1 LAEKLVTEGREVLGI
16 DLASEMLLGRS
27 SQVPKVP
34 NEAIIWIM
42 TLVGVFSVILW
53 ILHFGGRDLALTV
66 IPIGTAVAIC
76 VLFSFVAG
84 YLTQPLS
91 NFSPTT
97 ALITIVFVM
106 EMGTFE
112 RFLIKNS
119 LRALGTIAGALVAV
133 FWAEVSSLMGHYMLF
148 MVGVCFSVFTVDS
161 VMAKW
166 YKDVAYIFMMVSVTF
181 ALVFFGYMQKGW
193 SAVWGRIISVVMGE
207 IIAAICVV
215 GFSMMSGEWRSAKS
229 ATIIVKKTD
238 QIVKGTLV
246 AVEFAFGRNIIHA
259 HDDESGNGLKDIRHQ
274 SFRCE
279 VKDFFR
285 IDEAKSIEDLKASM
299 ESSSFS
305 TFPVD
310 TNVTALLNECRNAW
324 ADMQLVRGVIPYLC
338 CGRQLFA
345 QLPNIGLIFDRV
357 HPLYVQASALAHS
370 ATIDPGVWQEE
381 FPKVEAVREH
391 LQNVQEPWSE
401 ICRLLVAALADTHH
415 IMDSIKGSREVF
427 LKQFKEITD
436 ALQASNICLT
446 NVRKAL
452 PNLSQSLTGF
462 DNSARNP
469 LWRFDAFCQSLDI
482 IIAEL
487 SSLAC
492 LQLKILR
499 VDDDQGQSDAVVQT
513 LVSLASMGARGHA
526 DLDEAKLNIVPE
538 TPVAFLEQMAR
549 PFGHEQMRRPF
560 GRAYREEGNMAE
572 DEG

>member
-1 LAEKLVTEGREVLGI
+1 
-16 DLASEMLLGRS
+16 
-27 SQVPKVP
+27 
-34 NEAIIWIM
+34 
-42 TLVGVFSVILW
+42 
-53 ILHFGGRDLALTV
+53 
-66 IPIGTAVAIC
+66 
-76 VLFSFVAG
+76 
-84 YLTQPLS
+84 
-91 NFSPTT
+91 
-97 ALITIVFVM
+97 
-106 EMGTFE
+106 
-112 RFLIKNS
+112 
-119 LRALGTIAGALVAV
+119 
-133 FWAEVSSLMGHYMLF
+133 
-148 MVGVCFSVFTVDS
+148 
-161 VMAKW
+161 
-166 YKDVAYIFMMVSVTF
+166 
-181 ALVFFGYMQKGW
+181 
-193 SAVWGRIISVVMGE
+193 
-207 IIAAICVV
+207 
-215 GFSMMSGEWRSAKS
+215 
-229 ATIIVKKTD
+229 
-238 QIVKGTLV
+238 
-246 AVEFAFGRNIIHA
+246 
-259 HDDESGNGLKDIRHQ
+259 
-274 SFRCE
+274 
-279 VKDFFR
+279 
-285 IDEAKSIEDLKASM
+285 
-299 ESSSFS
+299 
-305 TFPVD
+305 
-310 TNVTALLNECRNAW
+310 
-324 ADMQLVRGVIPYLC
+324 
-338 CGRQLFA
+338 
-345 QLPNIGLIFDRV
+345 V

-401 ICRLLVAALADTHH
+401 ICRLLVAALADTSH
-415 IMDSIKGSREVF
+415 IMESIKGSREVF

-452 PNLSQSLTGF
+452 PDLSQSLTGF

-549 PFGHEQMRRPF
+549 PFGHEGMRRPF